1 MKESIIPGN
10 DEFCF
15 ICKKFGQYTRGT
27 DHHHMVYGTANRKLS
42 DEDGLWCWLCHDHH
56 MMLHQH
62 GFYKD
67 ELIQLA
73 EKSWL
78 EYYGKT
84 VDDFIKRYGKN
95 YL

>member
-1 MKESIIPGN
+1 MKKSIIPGN

-15 ICKKFGQYTRGT
+15 ICKKFGQRRRGNEK
-27 DHHHMVYGTANRKLS
+27 HHCLFGSSKRQLA
-42 DEDGLWCWLCHDHH
+42 DEDGCFVQLCTEHH
-56 MMLHQH
+56 RMLHDH

-73 EKSWL
+73 ERSWL
-78 EYYGKT
+78 DYYGKT